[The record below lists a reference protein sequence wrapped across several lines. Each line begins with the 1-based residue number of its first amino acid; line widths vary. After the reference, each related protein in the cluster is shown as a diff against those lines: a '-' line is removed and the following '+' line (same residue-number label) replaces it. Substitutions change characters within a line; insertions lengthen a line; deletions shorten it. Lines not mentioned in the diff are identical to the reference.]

1 MTEMQVKTYRAPS
14 IQDALRMVRD
24 DLGPDAAVLQ
34 TREIKRSWLSWFG
47 KGPQVEV
54 SAARGLA
61 IPSQL
66 RQPTSELS
74 LIHI

>member
-47 KGPQVEV
+47 KGPQ
-54 SAARGLA
+54 
-61 IPSQL
+61 I
-66 RQPTSELS
+66 
-74 LIHI
+74 